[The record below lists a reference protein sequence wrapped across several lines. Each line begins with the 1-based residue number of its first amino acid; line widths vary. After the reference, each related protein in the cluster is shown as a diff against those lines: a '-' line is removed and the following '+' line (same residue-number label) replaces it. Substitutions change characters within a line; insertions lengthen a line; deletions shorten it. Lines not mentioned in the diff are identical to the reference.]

1 MSNLLWTEIL
11 CFYIFCQMENVFYD
25 GSSLTLSLIQN
36 AEHADHI
43 KRFYFYCYCSCKS
56 EIYVKPQGSFF
67 MTSAWV

>member
-1 MSNLLWTEIL
+1 
-11 CFYIFCQMENVFYD
+11 MENVFYD